1 MKTRDKIVKKAKQ
14 LFNKNGVG
22 NVTVRN
28 ICNELNISLGN
39 FTYYFPDKQQIIV
52 ELYRGMIAALEEID
66 KKIKVSRET
75 ISYLLEYHR
84 QTFVIETDF
93 RFFYLNTFEIL
104 NGNPA
109 IREAY
114 LQHVQNEKKRMKQL
128 LNIYV
133 KNGVLMNDM
142 SEQLIDKIINLSLII
157 GSFWMI
163 DAEVQFKSQWKE
175 KQKLVHYLELC
186 CSIIETYLTKNA
198 LAEYHSFFKELND
211 V

>member
-1 MKTRDKIVKKAKQ
+1 VKTRDKILKKAQQ
-14 LFNKNGVG
+14 LFNKNGIG

-52 ELYRGMIAALEEID
+52 ELYLGMIAALEEID
-66 KKIKVSRET
+66 KKINVSRET
-75 ISYLLEYHR
+75 IIYLLEYHR
-84 QTFVIETDF
+84 QMFVIETDF

-104 NGNPA
+104 NSNPA

-128 LNIYV
+128 LNMYV

-142 SEQLIDKIINLSLII
+142 GEQLIDKIINLSLII

-163 DAEVQFKSQWKE
+163 DAEVQFKGKE

-186 CSIIETYLTKNA
+186 CSIIESHLTKNA

-211 V
+211 I

>member
-1 MKTRDKIVKKAKQ
+1 MKTRDKILKKAQQ

-52 ELYRGMIAALEEID
+52 ELYLGMIAALGEID
-66 KKIKVSRET
+66 KQINISRET
-75 ISYLLEYHR
+75 IIYLLEYHR
-84 QTFVIETDF
+84 QMFVIETDF

-104 NGNPA
+104 NSNPS

-114 LQHVQNEKKRMKQL
+114 LQHVQNEKKRMKLL

-133 KNGVLMNDM
+133 KNGVLVNDT
-142 SEQLIDKIINLSLII
+142 SQQGIDKIINLSLII

-163 DAEVQFKSQWKE
+163 DAEVQFKGKE

-186 CSIIETYLTKNA
+186 CGTIEAHLTKKA
-198 LAEYHSFFKELND
+198 LAEYHTFFKELND
-211 V
+211 I